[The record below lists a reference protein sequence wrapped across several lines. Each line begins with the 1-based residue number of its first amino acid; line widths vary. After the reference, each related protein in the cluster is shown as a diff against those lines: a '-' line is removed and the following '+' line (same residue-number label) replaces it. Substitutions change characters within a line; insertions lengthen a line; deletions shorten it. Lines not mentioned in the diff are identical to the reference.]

1 MREMRVFGRL
11 AALLLVVGLILPPSQ
26 AEETSDSGGS
36 FNPGD
41 KVKVMIWR
49 QEDITGEYQIGVDG
63 NLRMPLVGS
72 VPASGLTGDALT
84 DTLVVRYSA
93 YIKNPQIIVIPMFR
107 VTILG
112 SVKMPGSYW
121 VSGSEKVTDLIAMAG
136 GLGQKAVM
144 EKTKITR
151 GDQVITVNAA
161 EFLRT
166 GKTFGDIGIQSG
178 DIVVV
183 PRSRWPNWSE
193 WAVIL
198 STVALGW
205 SLYNSIKD

>member
-1 MREMRVFGRL
+1 MRKVKDFGRL
-11 AALLLVVGLILPPSQ
+11 AIVALVVGLILPPSH
-26 AEETSDSGGS
+26 AEETSNLGGT

-41 KVKVMIWR
+41 KVRVMMWR
-49 QEDITGEYQIGVDG
+49 QKDITGEYQIGVDG
-63 NLRMPLVGS
+63 GLRMPLVGS

-84 DTLVVRYSA
+84 DTLVARYSV

-112 SVKMPGSYW
+112 AVKMPGSYW

-144 EKTKITR
+144 ERTKITR
-151 GDQVITVNAA
+151 GDQVIMVNAV

-166 GKTFGDIGIQSG
+166 GKSFGDIGVQSG

-205 SLYNSIKD
+205 SLYNSINK

>member
-1 MREMRVFGRL
+1 MKGFGRL
-11 AALLLVVGLILPPSQ
+11 AALLLVVGLILPPTQ
-26 AEETSDSGGS
+26 AEETSNQSS
-36 FNPGD
+36 TFNPGD
-41 KVKVMIWR
+41 KVKVMMWR
-49 QEDITGEYQIGVDG
+49 QKDITGEYQIGADG

-72 VPASGLTGDALT
+72 VPASGLSVDALT
-84 DTLVVRYSA
+84 DTLVAHYSA
-93 YIKNPQIIVIPMFR
+93 YIKNPQIILIPMFR

-112 SVKMPGSYW
+112 AVKMPGSYW

-136 GLGQKAVM
+136 GLGRKAVT
-144 EKTKITR
+144 EKTRITR
-151 GDQVITVNAA
+151 GDKVIVVNTA
-161 EFLRT
+161 EFLRA
-166 GKTFGDIGIQSG
+166 GKTLGDIGVQSG

-193 WAVIL
+193 WALIL